1 MDQTLYEAEGQLRH
15 WARVWA
21 DAPEPPDPYE
31 VERRADERAFWR
43 FWAAV
48 VAFFGPVV
56 LVTVLHIVV
65 I

>member
-1 MDQTLYEAEGQLRH
+1 
-15 WARVWA
+15 
-21 DAPEPPDPYE
+21 
-31 VERRADERAFWR
+31 VERRANERTFWR

-48 VAFFGPVV
+48 VAFFGLVV